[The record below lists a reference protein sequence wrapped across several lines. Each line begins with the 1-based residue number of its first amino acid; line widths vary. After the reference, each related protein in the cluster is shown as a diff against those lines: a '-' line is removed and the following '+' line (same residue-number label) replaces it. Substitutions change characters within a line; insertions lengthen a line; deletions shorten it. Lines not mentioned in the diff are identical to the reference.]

1 MAGSE
6 PPALHNA
13 LRLRA
18 KPTYK
23 KTYKEVFTLRLAK
36 TQKCDIRF
44 NALCGLPEILHLV
57 SGSKPGKIRP
67 VLSTGSRWLVP
78 SLRPSTT
85 LYVSEQNQHT
95 KKHIKKYSLCGLQKR
110 KSATSD
116 STHFAACPKY
126 YIWLVDLNRE
136 KFGQSHS
143 STLVLAVDRWF
154 RASGPP
160 QRSTYPSKTNIPKNI

>member
-18 KPTYK
+18 KPTY
-23 KTYKEVFTLRLAK
+23 
-36 TQKCDIRF
+36 QK
-44 NALCGLPEILHLV
+44 N
-57 SGSKPGKIRP
+57 
-67 VLSTGSRWLVP
+67 
-78 SLRPSTT
+78 
-85 LYVSEQNQHT
+85 
-95 KKHIKKYSLCGLQKR
+95 IKKYSLCGLQKR

-126 YIWLVDLNRE
+126 YIWLVDLKRE

-143 STLVLAVDRWF
+143 STLVLAVDGWF

-160 QRSTYPSKTNIPKNI
+160 QRSTSPSKTNIPKNI